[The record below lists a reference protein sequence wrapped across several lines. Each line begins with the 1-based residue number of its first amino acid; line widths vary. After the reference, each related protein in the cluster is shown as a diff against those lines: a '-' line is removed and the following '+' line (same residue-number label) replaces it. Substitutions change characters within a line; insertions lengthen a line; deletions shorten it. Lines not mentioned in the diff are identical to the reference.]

1 VIEQRLPRN
10 ALAWIIISLFTL
22 VAPHA
27 ARLPLWVLA
36 VYLLAAG
43 WRIQVYRGRWSFP
56 GRWVKVA
63 LTGSACVGIF
73 LSYGS
78 LIGLE
83 PTVALLLTAFALK
96 LTELITR
103 KDAYVL
109 LFLGYFTCV
118 TGFLFSQG
126 LLIVLYS
133 VLNIVLVTTALVAL
147 HQPGEH
153 QFNRRPLKRASLMLA
168 QAFPLMVVLFFLF
181 PRIGPLWTVPVK
193 SHSAKTG
200 VSDFLKPGDISSLS
214 QSTEVAFRVSFD
226 GDIPRQSDLYW
237 RGLVMSKLEDGAWQ
251 TLPYYDQPASER
263 RPIPVERVGE
273 PLRYDILMEPTQQR
287 WLYGIRYARS
297 SDGGVMETRDYRLFT
312 LVQLED
318 EYRYEVESW
327 PDALLETEL
336 SSWRRDTE
344 LILPEDGDPLTRE
357 LARQLRNGVDSD
369 WDYVNMV
376 LSYFREQPFVYTLQP
391 PLLGENPMDQFLLQ
405 TRRGFCEHYAYAFVM
420 MMRAAGVPAR
430 IVAGY
435 LGGEVNP
442 VNGTVIVHQ
451 FDAHA
456 WAEVWIAS
464 QGWVRVDPTSAVSP
478 DRIEFGLEQAM
489 AEEGSFLS
497 SSPLSPLRYRN
508 IEWIN
513 SMRLRYDAIT
523 YQWQAW
529 VVGFNGDQQLKLLN
543 DVFGQLTAAKFVLVV
558 IGTWV
563 LVLLPVGFSLLRR
576 KRIHPLAPQDKLYLE
591 FCDTVAHMGVAR
603 DPGEAPGDYARRASQ
618 KLPLLAESVQ
628 DISKQYDQLAYA
640 GVATFS
646 SGDFDLF
653 KKAVKRFKLQRLLKT

>member
-1 VIEQRLPRN
+1 MIEQRLPRN

-27 ARLPLWVLA
+27 GRLPLWILA
-36 VYLLAAG
+36 VYILATG

-63 LTGSACVGIF
+63 LTVSACVGIF

-109 LFLGYFTCV
+109 LFLGYFICV
-118 TGFLFSQG
+118 TEFLFSQD

-133 VLNIVLVTTALVAL
+133 VLNVVLVTTALVAL
-147 HQPGEH
+147 HQPGE
-153 QFNRRPLKRASLMLA
+153 QRFNRRPLKRASLMLA

-214 QSTEVAFRVSFD
+214 QSTEVAFRVNFE

-237 RGLVMSKLEDGAWQ
+237 RGLVMSKLEDGAWR
-251 TLPYYDQPASER
+251 TLAYYDQPAKER

-287 WLYGIRYARS
+287 WLYGLRYARS
-297 SDGGVMETRDYRLFT
+297 SNGGVMEASDYRLFT

-318 EYRYEVESW
+318 DYRYEVESW

-344 LILPEDGDPLTRE
+344 LTLPEEGDPLTRE
-357 LARQLRNGVDSD
+357 LARQLRNGVNND
-369 WDYVNMV
+369 WDYVNAV
-376 LSYFREQPFVYTLQP
+376 LGYFREQPFFYTLQP

-442 VNGTVIVHQ
+442 VNRTVIVHQ

-456 WAEVWIAS
+456 WAEVWIAGK
-464 QGWVRVDPTSAVSP
+464 GWVRVDPTSAVSP

-508 IEWIN
+508 IDWIN

-529 VVGFNGDQQLKLLN
+529 VVGFNSDQQFKLLN
-543 DVFGQLTAAKFVLVV
+543 DVFGQLTAGKFVLVV

-591 FCDTVAHMGVAR
+591 FCDAVARLGVAR

-618 KLPLLAESVQ
+618 KLPLLADSIQ
-628 DISKQYDQLAYA
+628 AISTHYDQLAYA
-640 GVATFS
+640 GGATPS
-646 SGDFDLF
+646 SADFELL
-653 KKAVKRFKLQRLLKT
+653 KKAVNRFKLQRPLKT